1 MHLLHAR
8 NTSNRV
14 SFTATLSV
22 GLPDYKREDPVR
34 AIYSKLNTIEELY
47 LILRSSY
54 ENFLKLVPTIKSTIP
69 EIFETL
75 FSARVGIRGVIPST
89 ETFPFLASLKIMCF
103 RIIFD
108 YSK

>member
-22 GLPDYKREDPVR
+22 GLPDYEREDPVK
-34 AIYSKLNTIEELY
+34 ALYSKLNTTEELY
-47 LILRSSY
+47 IILRSCY
-54 ENFLKLVPTIKSTIP
+54 ENFLKLVPTFKSTIP

-75 FSARVGIRGVIPST
+75 FSIRV
-89 ETFPFLASLKIMCF
+89 
-103 RIIFD
+103 RI
-108 YSK
+108 